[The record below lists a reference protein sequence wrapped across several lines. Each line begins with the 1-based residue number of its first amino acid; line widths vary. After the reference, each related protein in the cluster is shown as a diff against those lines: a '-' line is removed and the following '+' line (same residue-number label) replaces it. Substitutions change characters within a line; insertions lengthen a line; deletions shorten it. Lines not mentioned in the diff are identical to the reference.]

1 MHTAQSEQLESTQ
14 LTAVHL
20 RPQRSKWVPSYKAAL
35 LPESYKAALL
45 PEAGTGT
52 RMLIPERN

>member
-35 LPESYKAALL
+35 LL
-45 PEAGTGT
+45 EAGTGT